1 MLKISSIFLKASI
14 HPFHSASYNFS
25 KSFLVIATNSLFSVM
40 FKVIW
45 AICLV
50 AVDCFFKK
58 FSQKEVRWYKVC
70 GWLWPQGTLDWRS
83 PASKLWFL
91 HYEWWPHH
99 AETSNPVCFLPAKQL
114 IESKDFESFLQ

>member
-50 AVDCFFKK
+50 AVDCFFKN
-58 FSQKEVRWYKVC
+58 FSQKEIRWHKAC
-70 GWLWPQGTLDWRS
+70 GWLWPQGTPDSVITGEVLQVSCGFAQWVAA
-83 PASKLWFL
+83 AS
-91 HYEWWPHH
+91 
-99 AETSNPVCFLPAKQL
+99 C
-114 IESKDFESFLQ
+114 